1 MGEIIEIM
9 VRRKQGTAEDIIEV
23 TSKFPWW
30 IGFLLA
36 TISYFWLHSVVSE
49 GMPQAS
55 ASDMAQA
62 MKGNLVYAFASLAQ
76 YVLPFLLC
84 LGGLISLFKSLKR
97 KKIHGDVSLGT
108 RQMSDISWQ
117 DFELL
122 ISQHFR
128 TQGFNVK
135 ETSPGPDGG
144 VDLVLHKD
152 AAKYLVQCKHYKAYK
167 VGVKPVRELL
177 GVMASEGAAGGYV
190 ITSGQFTKD
199 AVAFAKNNRIQLFDG
214 SMLQKI
220 LRATPKHVYR
230 AKPSTQQRAAS
241 EAVDPNSQQ
250 NETKMCQRCG
260 APMVERIAKK
270 GNRVGQKFW
279 GCSRYP
285 NCRNTAPI
293 E

>member
-1 MGEIIEIM
+1 MA
-9 VRRKQGTAEDIIEV
+9 RRKQSTAEDIIEV

-30 IGFLLA
+30 VGFLLA
-36 TISYFWLHSVVSE
+36 AISYLWLHSIASRGV
-49 GMPQAS
+49 PQAP
-55 ASDMAQA
+55 AGDMAQS
-62 MKGNLVYAFASLAQ
+62 MKGSLIYAFASLAQ
-76 YVLPFLLC
+76 YFLPFLLGF
-84 LGGLISLFKSLKR
+84 GGLISLFMSLKR
-97 KKIHGDVSLGT
+97 KKIHGDVSTGA

-128 TQGFNVK
+128 TQGFSVK

-144 VDLVLHKD
+144 VDLVLNKD

-177 GVMASEGAAGGYV
+177 GVMASKGAAGGYV
-190 ITSGQFTKD
+190 ITSGQFTRD
-199 AVAFAKNNRIQLFDG
+199 AVGFAKSNRIQLIDG
-214 SMLQKI
+214 SMLQNI
-220 LRATPKHVYR
+220 LRATPRSDYR
-230 AKPSTQQRAAS
+230 GKPSTPKRATTVTAES
-241 EAVDPNSQQ
+241 NSQQ
-250 NETKMCQRCG
+250 NETNSCQKCG
-260 APMVERIAKK
+260 APMVERVAKK
-270 GNRVGQKFW
+270 GNRAGQKFW